1 VLLNVSVLVYHD
13 VIDHEVS
20 SAMTVFKTA
29 LRFLP
34 EPEGTDEP
42 LINVFT
48 AHRTRASV
56 LGSSG
61 LVMTPTYAFSGSPDP
76 DVLVIAGGAGLEKLF
91 KDAPTKDFVTR
102 FAPRAKHVLIG
113 SNAALLLGEY
123 GLLTDRVVSIFPALI
138 DTAWKYNPGGV
149 REARVTT
156 DQNWHSV
163 SHSSGVLEA
172 SLQILELEL
181 GLECAQSTRAHLG
194 VA

>member
-1 VLLNVSVLVYHD
+1 VNISVLVYHD
-13 VIDHEVS
+13 VLDYEVS

-34 EPEGTDEP
+34 EPEGDAEP
-42 LINVFT
+42 PINVFT

-76 DVLVIAGGAGLEKLF
+76 DVLVIPGGAGLEKLF

-102 FAPRAKHVLIG
+102 FTPRVKHVLLG

-123 GLLTDRVVSIFPALI
+123 GLLTDRVISIYPGLVK
-138 DTAWKYNPGGV
+138 TAWKYNPGDV
-149 REARVTT
+149 REAQITT
-156 DQNWHSV
+156 DQNWRSV
-163 SHSSGVLEA
+163 SHSGAMLET

-181 GLECAQSTRAHLG
+181 GAECAQSTRVHLG
-194 VA
+194 LPS